1 MTCAEKTAWLQA
13 VKTAGSAIASAGTAM
28 AALKSA
34 AAAAELE
41 RTILL
46 REQLAV
52 EIGRLVA
59 AMDSA
64 EEKKKAYLEWLRK
77 DAARIVEGREDA
89 ERSAAIDSIAS
100 MRGHSEVTADSE
112 VVQAVARMREAAAA
126 KDMKAF
132 RKAYD
137 EAVAAADKAWK
148 PQTQQERDTA
158 SSMAAINARHT
169 VRELDVK
176 GTNPNYGKGNANYGT
191 NCQRCVPAFEMR
203 LRGYD
208 VEALPSDGNHDG
220 VRYFPDKNTSD
231 MIQCGGRGKFKK
243 DVEKR
248 MREWGD
254 GARGLVRMHW
264 IRTRNAAHFF
274 MAINEGGTIRY
285 VDPQDP
291 SRNAESHFDRA
302 AMKGNWIM
310 RIDNARI
317 GLVAEAAKAHS

>member
-34 AAAAELE
+34 ASAAELE
-41 RTILL
+41 RTIQM

-52 EIGRLVA
+52 EIGRLVSA
-59 AMDSA
+59 LDSA

-89 ERSAAIDSIAS
+89 ERRAAIDSIAS
-100 MRGHSEVTADSE
+100 MSGHSEVTADSE
-112 VVQAVARMREAAAA
+112 VVLAVARMREAAAA

-176 GTNPNYGKGNANYGT
+176 GTNPGFGNGDRRYEV

-208 VEALPSDGNHDG
+208 VEALPSDGNQNG
-220 VRYFPDKNTSD
+220 VRYFPSGIMTE
-231 MIQCGGRGKFKK
+231 CGGRGKFKK

-254 GARGLVRMHW
+254 GARGLVRIHW